1 MVPRAG
7 RGRAMPRGARRTR
20 VGALGGTKVAGGVLA
35 LLAAGLERCTGY
47 PTYFSGCGHPDR
59 AYRWHSA
66 PVIDSQIAFVLEL
79 NGVATAT

>member
-1 MVPRAG
+1 MGPG
-7 RGRAMPRGARRTR
+7 GARRTTR
-20 VGALGGTKVAGGVLA
+20 VGALGGKKAVAGGVLV
-35 LLAAGLERCTGY
+35 LLAGVETCAGY

-79 NGVATAT
+79 NGAATAT